1 MAVFNERELKQ
12 HIKSKTFFKV
22 YLMIGDESYLK
33 KVYTDLISQAVVD
46 SSFESFNFEK
56 FDGKGLDL
64 LDVFERAMLMPMMS
78 DKRCIIV
85 DDFKLDS
92 LKGDEL
98 KKFQDGIENLP
109 ESTVLIFK
117 QDNVGF
123 SKTTGKNVYNI
134 IEKNGAVCELNKRS
148 GRDLIKP
155 LISSASK
162 QGCILSDANA
172 QYLVSCVGND
182 YNFLIN
188 ELNKICNFLGSGE
201 ITRAVIDEIAVKT
214 LDAKVY
220 YLTKAL
226 TSNNYDKAYEVLDS
240 LLRLKTEPEYIL
252 GAIIGTYVDMYRVK
266 VCSVSSV
273 SPSLLKESFN
283 YKKREF
289 VIDNAVR
296 DSKNL
301 DLTKLRKC
309 LDVLSKADMKLK
321 SGRDNSS
328 LVIEQVMVQLLLIAN
343 GEKVN

>member
-1 MAVFNERELKQ
+1 MAVFNEKELKQ
-12 HIKSKTFFKV
+12 HIKTKNFFRV

-33 KVYTDLISQAVVD
+33 KVYTDIIAHNAVD

-64 LDVFERAMLMPMMS
+64 RDIFERAMIMPMMS
-78 DKRCIIV
+78 GKRCIIV
-85 DDFKLDS
+85 DDFNLDS

-98 KKFQDGIENLP
+98 KTFQDGIENLP

-117 QDNVGF
+117 QDNAGF
-123 SKTTGKNVYNI
+123 SKTTGKKVYAA
-134 IEKNGAVCELNKRS
+134 IEKNGAVCELNKRF
-148 GRDLIKP
+148 GRDLLKP
-155 LISSASK
+155 LITSAAK
-162 QGCILSDANA
+162 QGCSLSIENA

-182 YNFLIN
+182 YNSLIN
-188 ELNKICNFLGSGE
+188 ELNKVCNFVGNGE
-201 ITRAVIDEIAVKT
+201 ITKSVIDEIAVKT
-214 LDAKVY
+214 VDAKVY

-226 TSNNYDKAYEVLDS
+226 TSNNCDKAYETLDS

-289 VIDNAVR
+289 TIDNAVR

-301 DLTKLRKC
+301 DLSKLRKC
-309 LDVLSKADMKLK
+309 LDVLSKADLKLK

-343 GEKVN
+343 GEKV